1 MLDSLI
7 DDNSNTTFDLIEK
20 GSVHLLLCGHSTAH
34 VKEIV
39 EKTSPIHIELLTS
52 KEVFDNASDLLKELK
67 LESKAIT
74 VIPAFTNS
82 ALRDGIRAIIARFL
96 SLKQTFPDRRVYFG
110 VTGGTNL
117 MVVEAA
123 LSSLTVGADMHYILK
138 EGCSGHNEGK
148 ILLFNPYEIRD
159 LLSMKS
165 DRRSTDASS

>member
-1 MLDSLI
+1 MANLLV
-7 DDNSNTTFDLIEK
+7 DDNDNSTFDIIEK

-34 VKEIV
+34 VKEVV
-39 EKTSPIHIELLTS
+39 EKTSPVHIELLTS
-52 KEVFDNASDLLKELK
+52 KEVFDSANDLLKELN
-67 LESKAIT
+67 LGSKSIT
-74 VIPAFTNS
+74 VIPAFTNY

-138 EGCSGHNEGK
+138 EGCSEDNEGK
-148 ILLFNPYEIRD
+148 VLVFNPYEIRD
-159 LLSMKS
+159 LLAMES

>member
-1 MLDSLI
+1 MAGSLI
-7 DDNSNTTFDLIEK
+7 DENGNNTFDLIEK